1 MLTMILKHKEKLVSL
16 AESKIDEGKEV
27 IMTIDVNETDSSS
40 NSTINTIVVENGD
53 TITNSSETIEGQ
65 VSVDSVKAS
74 I

>member
-1 MLTMILKHKEKLVSL
+1 MSMKLIAL
-16 AESKIDEGKEV
+16 QIAQLI
-27 IMTIDVNETDSSS
+27 
-40 NSTINTIVVENGD
+40 TIVVENGD